1 MTDQTT
7 PNHHPDGNCSQC
19 LFHKMQGSPFP
30 GKKIPGQY
38 GKCVRPEGICRPV
51 MRKVALG
58 MAPAPGAVRHDKDLD
73 KPLSE
78 RERRRLAELEG
89 VVFANFRAAYDF
101 WAALREI
108 RDTKLYRETA
118 PTFDKYVKQ
127 VFGVTKTHAN
137 RYIAAADV
145 VDNLKKVHTDFD
157 TNWCQNKEDEA
168 VHHGEQNDGPESSP
182 PSIII
187 NEAQA
192 RELARVPAERQPEV
206 YQATVQAALAEGK
219 MPTAAMIRRTIRNMN
234 LAVTQAAVRKGGE
247 KITRTAKHV
256 SAEFKEAFQHFL
268 DVISAERAA
277 HWKYTDRETVL
288 ETLKD
293 IVYAIETEV

>member
-30 GKKIPGQY
+30 GKKIPGRF
-38 GKCVRPEGICRPV
+38 GKCCRPEGICRPL

-58 MAPAPGAVRHDKDLD
+58 MAPAPGAVRRDKDLD

-118 PTFDKYVKQ
+118 PTFEKYTKQ
-127 VFGVTKTHAN
+127 VFGVTKKQAYRCIT
-137 RYIAAADV
+137 AADV
-145 VDNLKKVHTDFD
+145 ADNITEKVSNWTQTD
-157 TNWCQNKEDEA
+157 DESENIP
-168 VHHGEQNDGPESSP
+168 HGGQ
-182 PSIII
+182 III